1 MSYETKEKNREVIL
15 NFGLIA
21 YGQLKVIEELQ
32 AIIEKQFEGRLR
44 VLFQTV
50 TAKRLHITKGKNSE
64 GKFEYLVRMEEEE

>member
-1 MSYETKEKNREVIL
+1 MSYETREKNKEVIL

-21 YGQLKVIEELQ
+21 YGQLKIIEELQ

-50 TAKRLHITKGKNSE
+50 TAKRLHIIKGQNSE
-64 GKFEYLVRMEEEE
+64 GKFEYLVKIDGED